1 MAASHSEIRN
11 ILGVIAAATLPMTE
25 MALATVVDV
34 EGSSYRRTGARM
46 LILQNGHWTGT
57 ISGGCL
63 EGNALRRA
71 REVMRTQ
78 IPQLATYDTRTDDDA
93 KALGASL
100 GCNGIIQVW
109 IEPMTAVVVE
119 GLHILQAAF
128 LGHVAAWFARPLKMD
143 AGAPFSLMG
152 EQDAGWSMSIPLRY
166 EEGLQSHLL
175 ADGEVLFAVEQVQPA
190 LRLLIFGGGDDARP
204 LCQLAAQ
211 MGWRVT
217 VTDDCKAK
225 ALPLRFP
232 EAEHVLQ
239 LDRNIAADAL
249 QPNAYTAAVLL
260 SHNYAYDLAIV
271 AGLLPFAL
279 PYIGILGPR
288 KRFERMDAELG
299 GLLRDLAAVHA
310 PIGLDIGA
318 QTPFEIALAIVT
330 EVQAVLAARP
340 AGFLKA
346 RESYI
351 HHRKQLQP

>member
-11 ILGVIAAATLPMTE
+11 ILAVLATTAQPMQA

-46 LILQNGHWTGT
+46 LIQDNGHWTGT

-78 IPQLATYDTRTDDDA
+78 MPQLAVYDTRSDENA

-100 GCNGIIQVW
+100 GCNGIIHVW
-109 IEPMTAVVVE
+109 IEPLTDIVVDGLRLLETAFKGSESV
-119 GLHILQAAF
+119 
-128 LGHVAAWFARPLKMD
+128 WFARKLQPGAQKIFAIAGEDD
-143 AGAPFSLMG
+143 AQLPKEASL
-152 EQDAGWSMSIPLRY
+152 RV
-166 EEGLQSHLL
+166 EEGLQTILL
-175 ADGEVLFAVEQVQPA
+175 ADGEVQFAVENVQPA

-239 LDRNIAADAL
+239 LDRNIATEAL
-249 QPNAYTAAVLL
+249 QPNAFTAAVLL
-260 SHNYAYDLAIV
+260 SHNYAYDQAIV
-271 AGLLPFAL
+271 TGLLPFAL

-288 KRFERMDAELG
+288 KRFDRMDAELG
-299 GLLRDLAAVHA
+299 GILRDRAGLHA

-318 QTPFEIALAIVT
+318 QTPFEIALAIIA
-330 EVQAVLAARP
+330 EIQAVFAQRD
-340 AGFLKA
+340 AGFLKSRA
-346 RESYI
+346 GFI
-351 HHRKQLQP
+351 HERKAMLS